1 MFLSDL
7 IYLSYTNK
15 LKRKCFIK
23 IITKVTLY
31 AIWKDVTPPVIG
43 TLTFSPTES
52 TQGDVTLTGK
62 ATDLGSGI
70 SYYQFSTNENLTSS
84 SFGWISITNTT
95 KEITQTYTVVNNGT
109 YYFYAKDAAGNINK
123 KAVVIS
129 NIRYV
134 AQIGN
139 IKYRTLSEAIE
150 AVKTDETILMIGDT
164 TENNTVPEGK
174 KFTLDLGEQ
183 TITGGILNNGEVIMK
198 GEGTITRD
206 TEIIIENNGFL
217 TIEGGSYIKTGK
229 SGRVIKNYGQ
239 ITINSGIFK
248 KLTNGWAVENL
259 GTFYFNGGKIILDY
273 AGDGT
278 ALYNTSGTVEMTGGE
293 ISSKTYGVCIDGGS
307 FKATGG
313 VIQKDSAGGYGCA
326 FLVRNTGSAYLYN
339 TLVTTVSQ
347 NDGRLVNETEK
358 YKNLIYIY
366 TENNQE
372 YIEGIESGKVFRVQI
387 RNSGD
392 IFIRYCNSGYTTGNL
407 AIWSTKDGQDDL
419 EWTTPHHIQEDDL
432 HFNFSKSNHKNE
444 SGEYNLHLY
453 TNGTSTFVEGIII
466 DIP

>member
-1 MFLSDL
+1 M
-7 IYLSYTNK
+7 K
-15 LKRKCFIK
+15 IK
-23 IITKVTLY
+23 KDERGSVTLFVLV
-31 AIWKDVTPPVIG
+31 ACMFMLVI
-43 TLTFSPTES
+43 LLL
-52 TQGDVTLTGK
+52 V
-62 ATDLGSGI
+62 
-70 SYYQFSTNENLTSS
+70 N
-84 SFGWISITNTT
+84 ISITNRNSGQN
-95 KEITQTYTVVNNGT
+95 KELDRIEEEYAQNKTSLDEI
-109 YYFYAKDAAGNINK
+109 YAKATNSIP
-123 KAVVIS
+123 
-129 NIRYV
+129 YV
-134 AQIGN
+134 AQIGD
-139 IKYRTLSEAIE
+139 IKYETLREAIE

-164 TENNTVPEGK
+164 TENNTVPEDK

-183 TITGGILNNGEVIMK
+183 TITGGIVNNGEVIMK

-278 ALYNTSGTVEMTGGE
+278 ALYNTSGTIEMTGGE
-293 ISSKTYGVCIDGGS
+293 ISSKTYGVCIDGGN
-307 FKATGG
+307 FKSTGG

-339 TLVTTVSQ
+339 TLVSTVSP
-347 NDGRLVNETEK
+347 NDGRLMNQTEK

-372 YIEGIESGKVFRVQI
+372 YIEGIENGKVFRVQI
-387 RNSGD
+387 RNSEE

-407 AIWSTKDGQDDL
+407 AIWSSKDGQDDL

-432 HFNFSKSNHKNE
+432 YFNFSKSNHKNE
-444 SGEYNLHLY
+444 SGEYKLDLY
-453 TNGTSTFVEGIII
+453 TNGTSTFVEGLIIN
-466 DIP
+466 IPETP